1 LRETFFILFMKKKPY
16 YNFAIIGMGVVGTA
30 IGHLLNKAGHKVVAI
45 CDKSTES
52 LDNALLYTGGKTY
65 LSACK
70 SITDADCVLIT
81 TPDDLI
87 LKICKEISRSKIIA
101 GKFVFHMS
109 GAGGL
114 DLLEP
119 AKKSGAFIAS
129 IHPVQSFSSIDNA
142 IKNIPSSVFGIT
154 AEKKAEKTAKQIVT
168 DLCGIPFSISARQKP
183 LYHAAAC
190 FASNYLVSLLYA
202 VESIYRSVG
211 INKTNA
217 QRAYLPLVYG
227 TLQNIEKSGSVQ
239 ALTGPISRGDSGTV
253 QKHINALKNSL
264 PQYLP
269 LYTELG
275 LLTTEIARKKKT
287 LNSRQAIIISNI
299 LKGAIDHEHTK

>member
-1 LRETFFILFMKKKPY
+1 MRKKY
-16 YNFAIIGMGVVGTA
+16 CYNFAIIGLGKVGTA
-30 IGHLLNKAGHKVVAI
+30 IGYLLNESGHKVVAI
-45 CDKSTES
+45 HDKSTES
-52 LDNALLYTGGKTY
+52 LNNARVYTGGKKY
-65 LSACK
+65 LSACQ
-70 SITDADCVLIT
+70 SIADADCVFIT

-87 LKICKEISRSKIIA
+87 LKICNEISRSKTIA

-119 AKKSGAFIAS
+119 AKKSGAFVAS
-129 IHPVQSFSSIDNA
+129 IHPVQSFSSIENA
-142 IKNIPSSVFGIT
+142 IKNIPGSLFGIT
-154 AEKKAEKTAKQIVT
+154 AEKKAEKLAKEIVV
-168 DLCGIPFSISARQKP
+168 DLGGIPFSISARQRS

-202 VESIYRSVG
+202 VESIYHSVG

-253 QKHINALKNSL
+253 QNHIATLKDSL

-269 LYTELG
+269 LYAELG

-287 LNSRQAIIISNI
+287 LNSHKAKIISNI
-299 LKGAIDHEHTK
+299 LKGAIDREHSK